1 MCRVIRFSMRRGALV
16 VLLVA
21 SAWNTAQAQPSNEHG
36 FVYGG
41 LLSSWQQG
49 VTDDQPRTYLTAP
62 GGWTAGL
69 VVGGGLRVIRLLSVG
84 GELRRTGLM
93 EAVEPSR
100 YFTTY
105 QVQRRDTSVGA
116 GVRMHIPL
124 SASAGVAL
132 EPVVLFDVVHERSW
146 LGSQVGESRS
156 APISSY
162 VNSWG
167 HGFAVGT
174 DVRLGPRRNALM
186 PGFRFQRM
194 SRGIE
199 AATRTW
205 PGGESNWAVSLT
217 VAWRVEIG

>member
-1 MCRVIRFSMRRGALV
+1 MCGATRFCLWHSALI
-16 VLLVA
+16 VLFVT
-21 SAWNTAQAQPSNEHG
+21 SAWNTALAQSSDEHG

-49 VTDDQPRTYLTAP
+49 VADDQPRTYLTAP

-69 VVGGGLRVIRLLSVG
+69 LVGGGLRVIHLLSVG

-93 EAVEPSR
+93 ETVQPSR

-124 SASAGVAL
+124 SASAGVAV
-132 EPVVLFDVVHERSW
+132 EPVVLFDLVHERSW

-174 DVRLGPRRNALM
+174 DFRLGPRRNALM
-186 PGFRFQRM
+186 PGFRFHRV
-194 SRGIE
+194 SRGTE

-205 PGGESNWAVSLT
+205 PGGESTWAVSVT
-217 VAWRVEIG
+217 VAWRVEM